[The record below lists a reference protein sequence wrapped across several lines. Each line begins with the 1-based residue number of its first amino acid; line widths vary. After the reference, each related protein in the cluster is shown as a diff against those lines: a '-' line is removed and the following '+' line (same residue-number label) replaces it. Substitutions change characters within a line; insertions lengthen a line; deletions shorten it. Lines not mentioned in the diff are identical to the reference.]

1 MTQTLTYI
9 IDLVL
14 LISLLI
20 ILIYTI
26 RSFKMAYQNSAIKNK
41 FLRFIV
47 SVIISIFYGMSAF
60 VGVIHKDK
68 N

>member
-1 MTQTLTYI
+1 MIQTLTYI
-9 IDLVL
+9 IDVILLVCL
-14 LISLLI
+14 LILFI
-20 ILIYTI
+20 FTI
-26 RSFKMAYQNSAIKNK
+26 RSFKTAYQKSSIKNK
-41 FLRFIV
+41 FLRFIE